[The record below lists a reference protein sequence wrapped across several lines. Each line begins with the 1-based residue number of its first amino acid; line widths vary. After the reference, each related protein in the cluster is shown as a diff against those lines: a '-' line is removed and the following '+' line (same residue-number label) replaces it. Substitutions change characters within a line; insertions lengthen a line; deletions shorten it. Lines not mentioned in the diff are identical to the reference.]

1 MGYKEYVRNSWR
13 ENLNVKEAD
22 DLPYVLLT
30 EAINQSVL
38 RGATK
43 ITVTLD
49 SRSILVSDN
58 AEPFEGKLESL
69 LHESVG
75 IMNDETAHIRRL
87 ASRQWN
93 PRPYAV
99 INALCKRFTLISADG
114 AILKSVICEDG
125 EITSS
130 SRVKVDVSRGNVAI
144 MDPMLFME
152 NVRAEFME
160 NLLEYINYDLPRVT
174 IVFTSKIEEAEEFE
188 DENDNMTK

>member
-114 AILKSVICEDG
+114 EKVIFGD
-125 EITSS
+125 
-130 SRVKVDVSRGNVAI
+130 
-144 MDPMLFME
+144 
-152 NVRAEFME
+152 
-160 NLLEYINYDLPRVT
+160 
-174 IVFTSKIEEAEEFE
+174 
-188 DENDNMTK
+188 